1 MTRRHSFH
9 SFVCV
14 SLRAAI
20 AATIALAKIAASR
33 NGSVRMQMFRNPAW
47 LAIAAAGL
55 LAACEESNRYVPP
68 PPPQVGVSHPLKED
82 VTAYLQE
89 TGTLAAVNSVD
100 LVARIPGF
108 VQEIRYQD
116 GTIVKKDAVLFV
128 IEPAPYKAK
137 LDQAVAQEDAAKAQ
151 LANSQAEF
159 DRQGDLVK
167 RQVST
172 QANYDK
178 ALAQRDT
185 DKANLEQAQANTE
198 VARINLGYTQVMAPF
213 DGVVT
218 ARLVS
223 VGEYVGAN
231 NTPTKLATIVQVD
244 PIWVN
249 FNIGEQAV
257 QRIRAERAKQ
267 GITSND
273 VTTIPVEVGL
283 QTDSGFPYQGHL
295 DYAAPTL
302 TANTGTLAVRGI
314 LRNPNATLL
323 PGYFVRVRVPG
334 PATERLLVPDTAIG
348 SDQGGR
354 YVLVLNADNA
364 VEQRKVQPGQQVG
377 PLRVIESGLDA
388 NDRVVV
394 DGILRAIPG
403 QKVDPKLQT
412 IASPPK

>member
-1 MTRRHSFH
+1 MH
-9 SFVCV
+9 
-14 SLRAAI
+14 L
-20 AATIALAKIAASR
+20 
-33 NGSVRMQMFRNPAW
+33 FRNPVWFA
-47 LAIAAAGL
+47 LAAAAL
-55 LAACEESNRYVPP
+55 LAACEESNKYVPP
-68 PPPQVGVSHPLKED
+68 PPPQVGVANPLKES
-82 VTAYLQE
+82 VTAYLEE
-89 TGTLAAVNSVD
+89 TGTLAAVNTVD

-108 VQEIRYQD
+108 VQEIKYKD
-116 GTIVKKDAVLFV
+116 GSIVKKGTVLFV
-128 IEPAPYKAK
+128 IEPEPYKAK
-137 LDQAVAQEDAAKAQ
+137 LDQAIAQEDAAKAQ

-159 DRQGDLVK
+159 DRQADLVK

-198 VARINLGYTQVMAPF
+198 VARINYGYTQVMAPF

-231 NTPTKLATIVQVD
+231 NTPTKLATIVQID

-257 QRIRAERAKQ
+257 QRIRAERAKM
-267 GITSND
+267 GLTSND
-273 VTTIPVEVGL
+273 VSTIPVEIGL
-283 QTDSGFPYQGHL
+283 QTDTGFPYNGHL
-295 DYAAPTL
+295 DYASPTL

-314 LRNPNATLL
+314 FDNPKASLL
-323 PGYFVRVRVPG
+323 PGYYVRVRVPG

-354 YVLVLNADNA
+354 YVLVLNADNV
-364 VEQRKVQPGQQVG
+364 VEQRKIEPGQHVG
-377 PLRVIESGLDA
+377 PLRVMESGLKPD
-388 NDRVVV
+388 DRVVV

-403 QKVDPKLQT
+403 QKVEPKMQT
-412 IASPPK
+412 LAAPSK